1 MRHYYFK
8 LFFAALLCIATTR
21 AQALDFVVDGIYYNI
36 LSAENKTVEVTF
48 RGYKYNSP
56 SYTGSV
62 SIPTSINYNG
72 TTYSVVGI
80 GSAAF
85 YECSGLT
92 NVVISNSVTTIGNE
106 AFSGCTGLTSITI
119 PNSVINIGNY
129 AFYGCSNL
137 KTLINFSNLTFYKGD
152 SKYGYVASYA
162 DKIVNAPNGF
172 IDGDFGWIEN
182 EDGMTLAGYLGDATE
197 LTLPAK
203 YNGKSV
209 TSIGDYAF
217 RSCTRLTSIE
227 IPSSVTSIGDY
238 AFYGCTGLTSIT
250 IPNSITSVGDGA
262 FEQCTNLTNI
272 EIPNSVTSI
281 GSSAFR
287 GCTGL
292 TSIEIPNSV
301 TSIGDYAFR
310 SCTGLTSIEIPNSV
324 TSIGTGVFR
333 YCTGLSS
340 ITIPNSITSIGRYA
354 FEQCTNLTNIEIPNS
369 VTSIGDYAFYGCSGL
384 TNVVIGNSV
393 TTIRDYAFSGCTGLT
408 NVVIGNSVTTIGDGA
423 FSYCSELTSVV
434 IGNSVI
440 NIGNNAFYRCSNL
453 KTLINFSNLTF
464 YKGDSEY
471 GYVASYAE
479 NVVNAPN
486 GFIDG
491 DFGWIENE
499 NGMTLVCYLGHD
511 TELTLPAKYNGK
523 SVTTIR
529 SAAFHGC
536 TGLTSITIPNSITS
550 VGDGTFEDCI
560 SLKELYIKDG
570 VDVLSL
576 GDYSLSNSPDEGL
589 FNDCPLEVLYL
600 GRNLSYN
607 TGGYYDYSPFSKK
620 STLTTVTIGCNVTT
634 IDKYAFYKCTGLKN
648 ITIPNSVKIII
659 SNAFDGCTALTN
671 LYIEDGDS
679 ILTLHGQRSS
689 GYNTEGTGLF
699 YSAPLKKLHIRR
711 KLEFEDTRL
720 YGYSPFYNKDI
731 DTIIVSKKPNH
742 SLQFGGGSRLI
753 TILYIDPSYYDYA
766 IPDNISW
773 NATVHYFKTPG
784 SESFFNNLKCIKV
797 PLGEITSDYYSI
809 SVALNDSLI
818 GKHIVKAGGMLNDAT
833 VKIDGKYIQA
843 TADNVYRLDGL
854 KIGNNYPVTLQYVY
868 NGVEYTTT
876 TTISTKNISPKPETP
891 ALNETTLS
899 TATLK
904 FGIGDTIGLGKPI
917 DEIGIHY
924 NNQHFPAEKDEKLP
938 HLHSVTLR
946 DLRPGS
952 NYYYNIYFKIGTE
965 YYYCSNSF
973 KFSTKSPSIAIVK
986 NENTQTTSSIKIIG
1000 SFSDEHLAPSKVG
1013 AYFYNDG
1020 YHELYADDNNNILIK
1035 ELKPYTTY
1043 NITPFVEYEKFGRY
1057 TGEVKEITTD
1067 SIKMECTATTTATT
1081 ISLEGTH
1088 DVGDATVVEYGFVDW
1103 ETNTGC
1109 TLLTGLEPDTEYSF
1123 TYYVTTEEGGT
1134 VQKHITVRTGQ
1145 LVFNTLKA
1153 KATSNTRAVI
1163 CAETNISEEESGT
1176 GFEWRRIDAPDLVP
1190 SEFAPCAVHEGVM
1203 EGALHNLSANTYY
1216 KYRPCYTS
1224 QSGKSYYGEW
1234 IGFGTADAYVYFTPT
1249 VHTYA
1254 TASAGTNAARLSGYV
1269 LAGSDDIIEQG
1280 FEYWPVGKTETA
1292 VMHSTHNNGNV
1303 KRVTATGQRMSIV
1316 VGELD
1321 YGTVY
1326 MCRAYARTAKETVYG
1341 EEQSFET
1348 SYPNSIE
1355 ENREESITIQ
1365 TSGNTVYINGC
1376 NENDTVFVY
1385 TLFGAVAYNGPEK
1398 EITLNS
1404 GTYIVK
1410 VGNITKKIQI
1420 R

>member
-21 AQALDFVVDGIYYNI
+21 AQAHDFEVDGIYYNI
-36 LSAENKTVEVTF
+36 TNETNKTVEVTF
-48 RGYKYNSP
+48 RGNDYNSYSDNYSGKIVIPATVKYNSVT
-56 SYTGSV
+56 YNV
-62 SIPTSINYNG
+62 TSIGNSAFKECSNLISIAIPKSVTNIGNYVFSGCTALKDVRIEDSEDTLSLGYNNIYLG
-72 TTYSVVGI
+72 AGCDGLFHDCPLETVYWGRDLIHDKNLRYGAPPFENKSTLTSITIGESVTI
-80 GSAAF
+80 IDDLAF
-85 YECSGLT
+85 RNCSGLHNIT
-92 NVVISNSVTTIGNE
+92 IPKNVTSIGNQ
-106 AFSGCTGLTSITI
+106 AFLDCTGLTSIKFNAENCTNIGITIFQGCTALSTATIGDNVKTI
-119 PNSVINIGNY
+119 PS
-129 AFYGCSNL
+129 SL
-137 KTLINFSNLTFYKGD
+137 
-152 SKYGYVASYA
+152 
-162 DKIVNAPNGF
+162 
-172 IDGDFGWIEN
+172 
-182 EDGMTLAGYLGDATE
+182 
-197 LTLPAK
+197 
-203 YNGKSV
+203 
-209 TSIGDYAF
+209 F
-217 RSCTRLTSIE
+217 RNCTRLTSIK
-227 IPSSVTSIGDY
+227 
-238 AFYGCTGLTSIT
+238 
-250 IPNSITSVGDGA
+250 IPNNV
-262 FEQCTNLTNI
+262 TNI
-272 EIPNSVTSI
+272 ES
-281 GSSAFR
+281 
-287 GCTGL
+287 
-292 TSIEIPNSV
+292 
-301 TSIGDYAFR
+301 D
-310 SCTGLTSIEIPNSV
+310 
-324 TSIGTGVFR
+324 
-333 YCTGLSS
+333 
-340 ITIPNSITSIGRYA
+340 
-354 FEQCTNLTNIEIPNS
+354 
-369 VTSIGDYAFYGCSGL
+369 
-384 TNVVIGNSV
+384 
-393 TTIRDYAFSGCTGLT
+393 
-408 NVVIGNSVTTIGDGA
+408 
-423 FSYCSELTSVV
+423 
-434 IGNSVI
+434 
-440 NIGNNAFYRCSNL
+440 
-453 KTLINFSNLTF
+453 
-464 YKGDSEY
+464 
-471 GYVASYAE
+471 
-479 NVVNAPN
+479 
-486 GFIDG
+486 
-491 DFGWIENE
+491 
-499 NGMTLVCYLGHD
+499 
-511 TELTLPAKYNGK
+511 
-523 SVTTIR
+523 
-529 SAAFHGC
+529 
-536 TGLTSITIPNSITS
+536 
-550 VGDGTFEDCI
+550 
-560 SLKELYIKDG
+560 
-570 VDVLSL
+570 
-576 GDYSLSNSPDEGL
+576 
-589 FNDCPLEVLYL
+589 
-600 GRNLSYN
+600 
-607 TGGYYDYSPFSKK
+607 
-620 STLTTVTIGCNVTT
+620 
-634 IDKYAFYKCTGLKN
+634 
-648 ITIPNSVKIII
+648 
-659 SNAFDGCTALTN
+659 AFDGCTSLTN
-671 LYIEDGDS
+671 LYIEEGDNS
-679 ILTLHGQRSS
+679 ILTLHGN
-689 GYNTEGTGLF
+689 GYYYGEEGTGLF

-1000 SFSDEHLAPSKVG
+1000 SFSDEHLAPLKVG

-1057 TGEVKEITTD
+1057 TGETKEITTD
-1067 SIKMECTATTTATT
+1067 SIGIGCAATATATT

-1088 DVGDATVVEYGFVDW
+1088 DVGDATIVEYGFVDW

-1109 TLLTGLEPDTEYSF
+1109 ILLTGLEPDTEYSF

-1134 VQKHITVRTGQ
+1134 VQKHITVRTEQ

-1280 FEYWPVGKTETA
+1280 FEYWPVGKAETA

-1303 KRVTATGQRMSIV
+1303 KRVTATGQRMSV
-1316 VGELD
+1316 VVEELD